1 MSGVHVHGFELVQER
16 QLPELHSRV
25 RLYRHQKTGA
35 RYLSLTND
43 DENKVFGVSFRT
55 PPSDST
61 GVAHILEH
69 SVLCGSR
76 KYPVKEPFV
85 ELLKG
90 SMKTFLNA
98 FTFPDKTCYPVAST
112 NLRDFY
118 NLMDV
123 YMDAV
128 FFPRLTEEIYKQE
141 GWHFEAESADGPL
154 SYKGVVYNEMRG
166 AYSSPDS
173 LLHEHSQH
181 SIFPDM
187 TYGLDSGGDP
197 QVIPQLTFEQFMD
210 FHRTYYH
217 PSNAWFYA
225 YGDDPEEERLA
236 RAAEYIDE
244 FQAIEP
250 GSDVPLQPKFGA
262 PREITEYYAAS
273 EDSESKAMVTVNWLL
288 PETFPEGEKAGEVN
302 LAFNML
308 EHLLIGLPASPL
320 RKALIESGL
329 GDDVA
334 GVGLEADLRQ
344 MYFSTGLKGVNP
356 EDVDAVQAVIEGVFK
371 NIVENG
377 APRNAVE
384 AAFNSVEFELREQNT
399 GSFPRGLYIMVR
411 TLSGWLYDK
420 DPVEAMAFEDDLASL
435 RKRIDSGE
443 RVFEDLIRTHFLEN
457 PHRTR
462 VTLLPDATLGEKLLA
477 EEAGKLAAVQKQ
489 VGADGME
496 RIVEEARELERL
508 QGTPDSAKDL
518 ATIPRLQLE
527 DLDKENRTIPVIEK
541 SHAGAK
547 ILEHPLDARGIVY
560 LDLGFDM
567 LAIPDEYVPFIPLY
581 GRALLE
587 MGTQRRD
594 FVDLGMQ
601 IASRTGGIDPGFFT
615 ATIRGTGRP
624 TAWFLLRGKATRD
637 KGHYLADIL
646 AEVLTEPN
654 FDNQSRF
661 KQIVLEEK
669 ARLEHRLVPAGH
681 MMVADRLMARFSQ
694 AGQLDERMS
703 GVSQLFFLRQL
714 AQKVD
719 NAWDE
724 VRCSLE
730 NIHASLVR
738 RTNCLANVTAEEEG
752 LASFGLQLDSML
764 DALSD
769 EKVTAETPTPEWLHA
784 FATNELVVPD
794 TEGLT
799 IPAQVNY
806 VGKAL
811 DLAALGYTY
820 HGSASVAAKYLRN
833 GFLWD
838 RIRVQGGAYGA
849 FTMLDRMRGVLAFCS
864 YRDPNLERTLDVYD
878 ESAKHLAELEMDED
892 ARSKAIIGSISDIDA
907 YMLPDAK
914 GYASMARYLTGDTDA
929 LRQQMREEILAT
941 TVEDM
946 RRFGQVVS
954 QGMSQAKITV
964 LGDKNA
970 IDGYCMRQGAQATKL
985 L

>member
-1 MSGVHVHGFELVQER
+1 MSGVHAHGFALIQER
-16 QLPELHSRV
+16 ELPEIRSRV
-25 RLYRHQKTGA
+25 RLYRHERTGA

-76 KYPVKEPFV
+76 KYPIKEPFV

-123 YMDAV
+123 YLDAV
-128 FFPRLTEEIYKQE
+128 FFPRLTEAIFKQE
-141 GWHFEAESADGPL
+141 GWHYEAESFDGPL

-173 LLHEHSQH
+173 LLHEYTQRSV
-181 SIFPDM
+181 FPDT

-197 QVIPQLTFEQFMD
+197 RVIPQLTFEQFMD

-244 FQAIEP
+244 FEAIEP
-250 GSDVPLQPKFGA
+250 GSDVPLQPKFGE
-262 PREITEYYAAS
+262 PREITEYYAAGQ
-273 EDSESKAMVTVNWLL
+273 DSESKAMVTVNWLL

-302 LAFNML
+302 LLFNML

-329 GDDVA
+329 GDDLA

-344 MYFSTGLKGVNP
+344 MYFSTGLKGVDP
-356 EDVDAVQAVIEGVFK
+356 DEAEEVQAVIEGVLRD
-371 NIVENG
+371 IAENG
-377 APRNAVE
+377 APKNAVE

-420 DPVEAMAFEDDLASL
+420 DPVEAIAFEDDLASL
-435 RKRIDSGE
+435 RKRLDAGE
-443 RVFEDLIRTHFLEN
+443 PVFENVIRTHFLDN
-457 PHRTR
+457 THRTR
-462 VTLLPDATLGEKLLA
+462 VTLLPDKSLAEKRLGEEAA
-477 EEAGKLAAVQKQ
+477 ELQAVQERL
-489 VGADGME
+489 GREGME
-496 RIVEEARELERL
+496 RVIEEAEELERL
-508 QGTPDSAKDL
+508 QAAPDSPEAL
-518 ATIPRLQLE
+518 ATIPRLQLK
-527 DLDKENRTIPVIEK
+527 DLDKENRIIPMEEK
-541 SHAGAK
+541 SHAGAT
-547 ILEHPLDARGIVY
+547 ILEHELDARGIVY
-560 LDLGFDM
+560 LDLAFDL
-567 LAIPDEYVPFIPLY
+567 LAMPDEYVPFVTLF

-601 IASRTGGIDPGFFT
+601 IASRTGGIDAGSFT
-615 ATIRGTGRP
+615 ATIRDTGRP
-624 TAWFLLRGKATRD
+624 SAQFLLRGKATED
-637 KGHYLADIL
+637 KAGDLADIL
-646 AEVLTEPN
+646 REVLTEPN
-654 FDNQSRF
+654 FSDRKRF

-681 MMVADRLMARFSQ
+681 MVVANRLMARFSP
-694 AGQLDERMS
+694 AGLMDERMS
-703 GVSQLFFLRQL
+703 GVSQLFFLREL
-714 AQKVD
+714 SKKVD
-719 NAWDE
+719 TNWDE
-724 VRCSLE
+724 VHACLEAMHDSL
-730 NIHASLVR
+730 IR
-738 RTNCLANVTAEEEG
+738 RKTALANVTAEAGG
-752 LASFGLQLDSML
+752 LAAFEPLLKEIL
-764 DALSD
+764 DAVVED
-769 EKVTAETPTPEWLHA
+769 CDVETTVPEWLRQ
-784 FATNELVVPD
+784 FGETETGIPD
-794 TEGLT
+794 TEGLA

-806 VGKAL
+806 VGKAM
-811 DLAALGYTY
+811 DLAALGYKY
-820 HGSASVAAKYLRN
+820 HGSANVASKYLRN

-864 YRDPNLERTLDVYD
+864 YRDPNLERTLEVYD
-878 ESAKHLAELEMDED
+878 ESARHLAGLEMSED
-892 ARSKAIIGSISDIDA
+892 ARSKAIIGAISDIDA

-914 GYASMARYLTGDTDA
+914 GYASMARYLTGDTDE
-929 LRQQMREEILAT
+929 LRQQMREEILNT

-946 RRFGQVVS
+946 RRFGEVVV
-954 QGMSQAKITV
+954 QGLSQAKISV
-964 LGDKNA
+964 LGDRNA
-970 IDGYCMRQGAQATKL
+970 IESFCVEQGVGTTKL